1 MLTPGFTSGWR
12 LRNDLLLAHRDCRL
26 LTLLMAL
33 RLRDCDLGSRCR
45 MQSGVLKIEHGRD
58 GCSNYTSRESWN
70 ERCQQP
76 FARGPRVRLGRF
88 AKRGCG
94 PVWPPEN
101 VGRIASGMIRA
112 NRDVRGGRLLRVQ
125 DRSPRFKD
133 GSQCGLGIRRI
144 KSFEGAGERCTRR
157 ERREIDL

>member
-33 RLRDCDLGSRCR
+33 RLRDCDLGSRR
-45 MQSGVLKIEHGRD
+45 RVKSGVLEIEHGRE

-76 FARGPRVRLGRF
+76 FARGPRVRVGCF
-88 AKRGCG
+88 AKRGCW

-101 VGRIASGMIRA
+101 VGRIAGGMIRA
-112 NRDVRGGRLLRVQ
+112 NRDVGGGRLLRLQ
-125 DRSPRFKD
+125 YRDSRFED
-133 GSQCGLGIRRI
+133 GPQCGLGIWRI
-144 KSFEGAGERCTRR
+144 KSFEGAR
-157 ERREIDL
+157 ER